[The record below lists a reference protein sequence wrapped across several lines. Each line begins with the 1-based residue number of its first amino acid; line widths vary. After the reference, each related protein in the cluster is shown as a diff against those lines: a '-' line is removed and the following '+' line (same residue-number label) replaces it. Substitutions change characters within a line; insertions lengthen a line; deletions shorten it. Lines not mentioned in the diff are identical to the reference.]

1 LQTYKTKGG
10 AKNKQAAI
18 LHLKKSL
25 AYWDSIVNTTSFFYK
40 EMPLVHLS
48 QQGGK
53 ESPENF
59 YKKFHWKSLRAEVAK
74 DLEMAEALK

>member
-1 LQTYKTKGG
+1 LQKYRTQGG
-10 AKNKQAAI
+10 VDNKQAAI
-18 LHLKKSL
+18 LYLKKSL
-25 AYWDSIVNTTSFFYK
+25 AHWDSIIEITNPLYK

-59 YKKFHWKSLRAEVAK
+59 YKTFHWKNLRPDVLR
-74 DLEMAEALK
+74 DVEMVDAMK